1 MCMDESIAYASAIT
15 YSSVKIGPGMA
26 KFKFCISAFIWLG
39 VIQPNLIEARWVI
52 VEEWGKV
59 LRHRTNLTTGEVEA
73 YHEIINSAIKV
84 WDIDKAWTNELCIS
98 DVIIEDH
105 AFVRNIEY
113 YTGNPS
119 PLFPYVL
126 FALELHD
133 NNDCTD
139 KNSVTVVFPTERG
152 AKPELFGPIQYEDE
166 AEGEEDVMFEG
177 GNDPQS
183 FRWDPAKLQEL
194 LNAPT
199 VVENEFEQNP
209 EDFDSDEVESMTG
222 EVDHGIWNSEAD
234 LEIPLGNTQ
243 PQGPYN
249 PTIIVEEEYQD
260 LDAES
265 DQGGVGQTNL
275 QKQSPLLPKSDPS
288 EELEDSQSLLSFSLT
303 GQGVIDVGTPANP
316 TNKNGLGQLPM
327 PNFHTNPHP
336 QEQDTFSDISAV
348 GTRNFGFGGTLL
360 DQLASP
366 ESDILATQDVV
377 DLEPLVMESRDVPF
391 EDEDGDLT
399 FKIDIYQRGLRFK
412 KPTSI
417 KLITNW
423 NQWYR
428 IPAGGIQT
436 RT

>member
-1 MCMDESIAYASAIT
+1 MRMNENIAHASAIT
-15 YSSVKIGPGMA
+15 YSSMIGPGMA
-26 KFKFCISAFIWLG
+26 KFKFCISAFVWLSL
-39 VIQPNLIEARWVI
+39 IYSTLIEARWVI
-52 VEEWGKV
+52 VEEWGQV

-73 YHEIINSAIKV
+73 YHETINSAIKV
-84 WDIDKAWTNELCIS
+84 WDTDKAWTDEICIS

-177 GNDPQS
+177 GDDPQN

-199 VVENEFEQNP
+199 VVENGFEQNP
-209 EDFDSDEVESMTG
+209 EDFDSDEVESLTG
-222 EVDHGIWNSEAD
+222 EVNHGIWNSEAD
-234 LEIPLGNTQ
+234 LEIPLGTTQ
-243 PQGPYN
+243 RQGPYN
-249 PTIIVEEEYQD
+249 PTIIAEEEYQD
-260 LDAES
+260 LDSES
-265 DQGGVGQTNL
+265 DQGGMGQTNL
-275 QKQSPLLPKSDPS
+275 QKQSPLPPKSEPS
-288 EELEDSQSLLSFSLT
+288 EELEDSESLLSFSLP
-303 GQGVIDVGTPANP
+303 GQGFMDVGTPTNP

-327 PNFHTNPHP
+327 PNFRTNPHP

-348 GTRNFGFGGTLL
+348 GIGNFGFGGTLL

-366 ESDILATQDVV
+366 ESNILATQDVV
-377 DLEPLVMESRDVPF
+377 DLEPLVMESRDGPF
-391 EDEDGDLT
+391 QDEDKDPT

-412 KPTSI
+412 KFTSI
-417 KLITNW
+417 KLISNR

-428 IPAGGIQT
+428 IPAGGIQA

>member
-1 MCMDESIAYASAIT
+1 
-15 YSSVKIGPGMA
+15 MA
-26 KFKFCISAFIWLG
+26 KFKFCISAFVWLS
-39 VIQPNLIEARWVI
+39 VIYSTLIDARWVI

-73 YHEIINSAIKV
+73 YHETINSAIKV
-84 WDIDKAWTNELCIS
+84 WDTDKAWTDELCIS

-113 YTGNPS
+113 YIGNPS
-119 PLFPYVL
+119 
-126 FALELHD
+126 H
-133 NNDCTD
+133 

-166 AEGEEDVMFEG
+166 AEGEEDVIVEG
-177 GNDPQS
+177 GDDPQS

-199 VVENEFEQNP
+199 VVENGFEQNP

-234 LEIPLGNTQ
+234 LEIPLGTTQ
-243 PQGPYN
+243 QQGPYN
-249 PTIIVEEEYQD
+249 PTVIAEEEYQD

-265 DQGGVGQTNL
+265 DQGGMGQTNL
-275 QKQSPLLPKSDPS
+275 QKQSPLPPKSEPS
-288 EELEDSQSLLSFSLT
+288 EELEDSEGLLSFSLP
-303 GQGVIDVGTPANP
+303 GQGFMDVGTPTNP

-348 GTRNFGFGGTLL
+348 GQGNFEFGGTLL

-366 ESDILATQDVV
+366 ESNFLATQDVV

-391 EDEDGDLT
+391 EDEDGHPT

-412 KPTSI
+412 KFTSI